1 MRSTLCVA
9 LIGAAACLGGC
20 ALGVENTETL
30 LASAGF
36 TKMPADTPKRME
48 HLRTIAA
55 NRLIKRTTDGK
66 SYYVYADPSSCKCMY
81 VGNEAAYTTYKGLVR
96 QQEEAMALEEQ
107 RQEESVQGVK

>member
-9 LIGAAACLGGC
+9 LIGAAASLGGC
-20 ALGVENTETL
+20 ALATENTETL

-36 TKMPADTPKRME
+36 TKMPADTAKRME
-48 HLRTIAA
+48 HLRTIAP
-55 NRLIKRTTDGK
+55 NRLIKRTSDGK
-66 SYYVYADPSSCKCMY
+66 TYYVYADPSGCKCMF
-81 VGNEAAYTTYKGLVR
+81 VGNEAAYSTYKGLAR

>member
-9 LIGAAACLGGC
+9 LIGAAALGGC
-20 ALGVENTETL
+20 ALAVENTETL

-48 HLRTIAA
+48 HLRTIAP
-55 NRLIKRTTDGK
+55 NRLIKRTTNGK
-66 SYYVYADPSSCKCMY
+66 SYYVYADPSRCKCMF
-81 VGNEAAYTTYKGLVR
+81 VGNEAAYTTYKSLAR